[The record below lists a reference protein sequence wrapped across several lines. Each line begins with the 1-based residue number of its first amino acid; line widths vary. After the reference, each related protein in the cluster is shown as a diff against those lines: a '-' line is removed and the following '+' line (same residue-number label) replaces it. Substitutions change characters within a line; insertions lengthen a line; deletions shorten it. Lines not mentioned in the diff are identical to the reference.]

1 MMHTHSSRINW
12 LAAPK
17 KSICTLTIN
26 SVNCWHL
33 RIGALLTLL
42 TWRALESSLPLKT
55 PQVCDQ
61 PRLSWN
67 PLLSSSRNHP
77 PRWADHPNLARDSR
91 PKYAPYPYFSEVPSN
106 SVFPCILWVTL
117 KYNGEDELSGIFCY
131 PNKPTPVDTS
141 DRGHDNVHDI
151 LWQDPGIQLLTKFWV
166 HHGISETVFL
176 FCLKDGPVLT

>member
-1 MMHTHSSRINW
+1 MYQWWWCTLHTQSIRIDW

-17 KSICTLTIN
+17 KVSVHLQSTVLTEHGCSN
-26 SVNCWHL
+26 L

-67 PLLSSSRNHP
+67 PLLSSSHNHP
-77 PRWADHPNLARDSR
+77 PGRADHPNLARDSR
-91 PKYAPYPYFSEVPSN
+91 PKYAPYPYFSELPSNTN

-117 KYNGEDELSGIFCY
+117 KYNGRTSSPEFSVIPTNLHQWIPLIGVTITFMTSSGRTLEF
-131 PNKPTPVDTS
+131 NSLV
-141 DRGHDNVHDI
+141 N
-151 LWQDPGIQLLTKFWV
+151 
-166 HHGISETVFL
+166 SESTL
-176 FCLKDGPVLT
+176 E

>member
-17 KSICTLTIN
+17 KVSVHLQSTVLTEHGCSN
-26 SVNCWHL
+26 L

-67 PLLSSSRNHP
+67 PLSSSHNDP
-77 PRWADHPNLARDSR
+77 PGRADHPNLARDSR
-91 PKYAPYPYFSEVPSN
+91 PNYAPYPYFSESPSNTN

-117 KYNGEDELSGIFCY
+117 KYNGRTSSLEFSVI
-131 PNKPTPVDTS
+131 PTNLHQWIPLI
-141 DRGHDNVHDI
+141 RRHDNVHDI
-151 LWQDPGIQLLTKFWV
+151 SGRTLEFKSLVKSKSAL
-166 HHGISETVFL
+166 E
-176 FCLKDGPVLT
+176 